1 MDTASPL
8 SAISDVSLPLFATCP
23 TQTPALFSPAL
34 LGFESPPFGD
44 VGSPSLFEPALVRPG
59 GLGDA
64 PKLFVQATMSR
75 SRRM

>member
-1 MDTASPL
+1 MDTASPF
-8 SAISDVSLPLFATCP
+8 SVISDVSFPLFATCP
-23 TQTPALFSPAL
+23 TKTPALFSPAL

-44 VGSPSLFEPALVRPG
+44 VGSPSLFELALFRPG
-59 GLGDA
+59 GLVDA